1 LIVARFTY
9 EGRDSKAI
17 RRGTVT
23 ATNKRDAAIK
33 LKGQGI
39 RVVSLVEQK
48 ETVLTKDI
56 TIGSPVKRDQLI
68 MFLRQFSTLLQ
79 AGVTIVDAVRILA
92 MQVEQASFRKILTSI
107 QEDLRTGTPLSIA
120 FGKHPKVFEPLILNM
135 ISAGEVSGTVD
146 ESLDQL
152 ADHFEKAYRSRQ
164 KVISALSYPIVVGIL
179 AIGVVIFLL
188 SFVVPMFVEMF
199 DSIGGEL
206 PWLTLFV
213 LRASDFMQNYWYV
226 VILVVTAIVLGLTL
240 IRNNPQG
247 KYVLDTILLKLPIF
261 GNIVQKSSLAMMTR
275 TLSSMFSSSVP
286 ILQSLA
292 MTERVVDNKV
302 ISKVI
307 GESRASMERGG
318 SLTEPMM
325 NHWAFPPLIPH
336 MIAIGE
342 ETGSLDSMLAKVADF
357 YEKEVEAATD
367 RLKALIEPLMIVF
380 LAAIVGT
387 IVLAIMMPMFSM
399 FEQID
404 SL

>member
-1 LIVARFTY
+1 MARFTY
-9 EGRDSKAI
+9 EGRDAKAI

-33 LKGQGI
+33 LKEQGI

-48 ETVLTKDI
+48 ETMLTKDI

-79 AGVTIVDAVRILA
+79 AGVTIVDAVRILS
-92 MQVEQASFRKILTSI
+92 MQVEQATFRKILTAV
-107 QEDLRTGTPLSIA
+107 QEDLRTGTALSIA

-135 ISAGEVSGTVD
+135 VAAGEVSGTVD

-152 ADHFEKAYRSRQ
+152 AEHFEKAYRTRQ
-164 KVISALSYPIVVGIL
+164 KVTSAMAYPVVVGII
-179 AIGVVIFLL
+179 AIAVVIFLL
-188 SFVVPMFVEMF
+188 WFVVPMFVDMF
-199 DSIGGEL
+199 DSVGGQL
-206 PWLTLFV
+206 PWLT
-213 LRASDFMQNYWYV
+213 RAVMAASEWIENYWYLLILIV
-226 VILVVTAIVLGLTL
+226 SVLVVGYVLF
-240 IRNNPQG
+240 RSNPKG
-247 KYVLDTILLKLPIF
+247 KYILDTILLRLPIF
-261 GNIVQKSSLAMMTR
+261 GSIAQKSSLAMMTR

-286 ILQSLA
+286 ILQALS
-292 MTERVVDNKV
+292 MTERVVGNEV

-307 GESRASMERGG
+307 GESRVSMERGG
-318 SLTEPMM
+318 SLTEPML

-380 LAAIVGT
+380 LAAVVGT
-387 IVLAIMMPMFSM
+387 IVLAIMLPMFSM

-404 SL
+404 NL